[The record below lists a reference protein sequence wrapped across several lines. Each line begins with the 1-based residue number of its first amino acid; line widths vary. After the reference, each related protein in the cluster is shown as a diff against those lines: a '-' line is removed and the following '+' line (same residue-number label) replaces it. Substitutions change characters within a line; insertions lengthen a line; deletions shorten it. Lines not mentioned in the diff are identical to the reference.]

1 MSRIYDV
8 AALGEILIDFTETDG
23 KFTPNPGG
31 APANVLAMLRQL
43 GKRCAF
49 FGTVGQDM
57 FGDSL
62 VSALDS
68 LGIDTGGLM
77 RDARVKT
84 TLAFVH
90 TLPGGDR
97 AFSFYR
103 DPGADMMLRAGEVNG
118 DIVDSCRVFHFGTL
132 SMTAEPVRT
141 ATVEA
146 VERAKRAG
154 ALLSF
159 DPNLRLN
166 LSQSP
171 EEARAAMEYGLSC
184 ADIAKI
190 SDNEVEFLIGERDY
204 DYAGRKLQTVYPN
217 LRLLMITAGAD
228 GSYAF
233 RGAASA
239 FEPACK
245 RGGVI
250 ETTGAGDTFCGC
262 MLNAVLERGF
272 ELDLHEALRFANHAA
287 YIVTTRRGALMQ
299 MPEKS
304 EVEAIYR

>member
-1 MSRIYDV
+1 MSKVYD
-8 AALGEILIDFTETDG
+8 AAAIGEILIDFTEEG
-23 KFTPNPGG
+23 GRFTPNPGG
-31 APANVLAMLRQL
+31 APANVLAMLRRL
-43 GKRCAF
+43 GKSCAF
-49 FGTVGQDM
+49 IGKVGQDY

-62 VSALDS
+62 AGALDS

-90 TLPGGDR
+90 TLPDGDR

-103 DPGADMMLRAGEVNG
+103 DPGADMMLRAGEVSG
-118 DIVDSCRVFHFGTL
+118 EIVDSCRIFHFGTV
-132 SMTAEPVRT
+132 SMTAEPAKT
-141 ATVEA
+141 ATIEA

-154 ALLSF
+154 AIISF

-166 LSQSP
+166 LWRSH
-171 EEARAAMEYGLSC
+171 EEAREAMEYGLSV

-190 SDNEVEFLIGERDY
+190 SDNEVEFLIGERDC

-217 LRLLMITAGAD
+217 LRLFTVTAGAN

-245 RGGVI
+245 KGGVI

-262 MLNAVLERGF
+262 MLNAVLEHGF
-272 ELDLHEALRFANHAA
+272 DFDLHEALRFANHAA
-287 YIVTTRRGALMQ
+287 YLVTTRRGALMQ

-304 EVEAIYR
+304 EVEELCA